1 MFRRIICI
9 MVIPIL
15 TVRSQSTEKLY
26 LDVKKSEDVAIAN
39 SPELRLLGSQ
49 QRIKGLIVNE
59 NWRNYFPTASVSWF
73 RNSNVVENEADSR
86 SQRVSLNLD
95 QVIYDGGRRKLALQ
109 AAMHDL
115 DLSKYDLLLSIN
127 DLKFKTRNAYYTI
140 LSNKAQLELQERSI
154 ERQKEQLK
162 FAQRELKLG
171 DTTEVQVL
179 QISNRLNE
187 IQLQH
192 KRTEIAYNTGL
203 EEFKIL
209 LRLPSISEVILKD
222 RIEDGYDFKFKSISE
237 KDLVDLAFRS
247 RVEFDRTKAAE
258 LQALSEHEIAKSYYI
273 PTFSVG
279 SYYASAGDRYEP
291 RQREYG
297 FNFKMSMALGPN
309 TVQDTSNYIARNQD
323 TDRALTSSTTVGI
336 YDNLQ
341 YKRKIAQSGIAAEQA
356 KITRRQLDDII
367 RIEVH
372 KALHNY
378 SVSWESMLL
387 ADENA
392 ESFDKR
398 LKIKQRQVEIGEVRR
413 VDLAETEIF
422 YLEAQKAKINTRVQ
436 FLLSVSQLEMAVGA
450 SLDSL
455 NLITQKKGKDEE

>member
-1 MFRRIICI
+1 MFRRIFYI
-9 MVIPIL
+9 MIIPISIIL
-15 TVRSQSTEKLY
+15 PQAGEKLY
-26 LDVKKSEDVAIAN
+26 LDVRKSEDVAIEN
-39 SPELRLLGSQ
+39 SPELKLLGSQ

-73 RNSNVVENEADSR
+73 RNSNVVENESDSR

-192 KRTEIAYNTGL
+192 KRTEIAYSTGL

-209 LRLPSISEVILKD
+209 LRLPSSSEVNLKD
-222 RIEDGYDFKFKSISE
+222 RIEDGYDFQFKTISE

-297 FNFKMSMALGPN
+297 FNFKMSMALGAN
-309 TVQDTSNYIARNQD
+309 TVQDTSNYISRNQD

-378 SVSWESMLL
+378 NVTWESMLL

-392 ESFDKR
+392 DSFDKR

-455 NLITQKKGKDEE
+455 NLIMQKKGKDE

>member
-1 MFRRIICI
+1 MFRRIFCI
-9 MVIPIL
+9 MIIPIFA
-15 TVRSQSTEKLY
+15 VRSQSIEKLY
-26 LDVKKSEDVAIAN
+26 LDVKKSEDVAIEN

-59 NWRNYFPTASVSWF
+59 NWRSYFPTASVSWF
-73 RNSNVVENEADSR
+73 RNSNVVENESDSR

-95 QVIYDGGRRKLALQ
+95 QVIYDGGRRRLALQ

-171 DTTEVQVL
+171 DTTEVQLL

-192 KRTEIAYNTGL
+192 KRTEIAYSTGL

-209 LRLPSISEVILKD
+209 LRLPSFSEVILKD
-222 RIEDGYDFKFKSISE
+222 RIEDGYDFKFKTISE

-297 FNFKMSMALGPN
+297 FNFKMSMALGAN
-309 TVQDTSNYIARNQD
+309 TVQDTSNYISRNQD

-378 SVSWESMLL
+378 NVSWESMLL

-392 ESFDKR
+392 DSFDKR